1 MNIYQIDAELLSLV
15 DEETGEITDPER
27 LEALLSARDDKIES
41 AATLYKQFKADAKA
55 IDDEIKALRLR
66 NDTAENNAE
75 RLSKYIKAAL
85 NGATFKSGRCSVSYR
100 KSRAVEITDEAA
112 FIAWARKDHREF
124 LTYKDPAISKTS
136 IKDALEAGTEVPYAG
151 IVENTN
157 ISIK

>member
-1 MNIYQIDAELLSLV
+1 MSTKKPGKSQTPNVLKRCYRR
-15 DEETGEITDPER
+15 ETI
-27 LEALLSARDDKIES
+27 KIES